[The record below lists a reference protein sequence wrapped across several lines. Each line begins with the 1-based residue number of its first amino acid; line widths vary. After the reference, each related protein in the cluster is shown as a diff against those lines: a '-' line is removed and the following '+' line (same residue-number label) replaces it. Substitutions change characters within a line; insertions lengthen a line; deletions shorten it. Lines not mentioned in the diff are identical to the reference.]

1 MRNTILSSVLFF
13 CSFGLLLAQT
23 GGIKGKV
30 VSEKGKPMSNVSIK
44 VAKTSLGTVTDDK
57 GTFELNGIKVGDREL
72 EISYLGYTSQRK
84 SVTVASGKTSSVSRI
99 VLVPSEEMLNE
110 VVVEGHTNKYVAR
123 EPSASL
129 RLGTELVKLPQ
140 NIQVIGSELLQDQQ
154 VTTIMDGVI
163 RNVSG
168 VTMLEHW
175 GHFARVNMRGFR
187 IPAFRNGFNFADA
200 WGPLAED
207 MNTVERIELV
217 KGPAGF
223 MISAGEPGGFYNVV
237 TKKPTESFIASVNT
251 MAGSFDFYRG
261 SLDVSGKLSENGK
274 LLGRFNAAY
283 QTSDT
288 HRGNEQ
294 SIRYAI
300 NPAITYNI
308 SDRTSLN
315 AEMNIN
321 QAEVFIGSAYVF
333 APASSG
339 FGSLDRDFRFVD
351 TNYPESDIEEMTFF
365 GTFNH
370 EFSDNWSVTGKFS
383 YLRYDQVGNS
393 AWVFDPDGPDGPLG
407 PVNENGDVFRYA
419 NIWDALSVGKY
430 VQAYTNVAFN
440 TGAVQH
446 KVLGAF
452 DFTEKEYWADFSQF
466 SPVDITAPFN
476 IFNPVYGNGADANFD
491 RSISL
496 RDRPGNFNYGFRNRS
511 AYIQDEIGF
520 FEGKARLT
528 LAARYTNITTF
539 ELNQED
545 DKFTPRIGLSVDILP
560 TLTAY
565 GLYDQSFIPQ
575 SGLGTLDG
583 ISTFAITDPEE
594 ASDIE
599 GGIKKSFLDG
609 KLNAS
614 LGAFL
619 ITKENIS
626 VADPRF
632 PNGNFSIL
640 LGEVQSKGIEFDL
653 QGQLTPELNV
663 VLNYANTNVEIT
675 EDSNP
680 DNVGNRVAGHAR
692 HMTNGWF
699 NYVFNEKTAFKGF
712 GASLGYQYQVDR
724 STWAWN
730 ADNET
735 LLPDYFRMDAALSWR
750 NRNIRVQ
757 LNVNNILD
765 DYLLSGSNFAD
776 FIYWQSEPGINGRL
790 GITYT
795 F

>member
-13 CSFGLLLAQT
+13 CGFGLLSAQT
-23 GGIKGKV
+23 GSIKGKV

-57 GTFELNGIKVGDREL
+57 GTFELNGIKAGDREL

-237 TKKPTESFIASVNT
+237 TKKPTETPVANVSA
-251 MAGSFDFYRG
+251 MGGSFDFYRG
-261 SLDVSGKLSENGK
+261 TVDVGGKLSQNGK
-274 LLGRFNAAY
+274 LLGRFNAVY
-283 QTSDT
+283 QTGDT

-294 SIRYAI
+294 ATRYGIA
-300 NPAITYNI
+300 PSITYNI
-308 SDRTSLN
+308 SDRTSVN
-315 AEMNIN
+315 AELNLQ
-321 QAEVFIGSAYVF
+321 QAESFIGAAYVF
-333 APASSG
+333 APAERGFGASSG
-339 FGSLDRDFRFVD
+339 LDRDFRFVD
-351 TNYPESDIEEMTFF
+351 TNYPASDIQEVSLF
-365 GTFNH
+365 GSVNH
-370 EFSDNWSVTGKFS
+370 EFSEKWSVTGKLA

-393 AWVFDPDGPDGPLG
+393 AWVFDPDGREGPLDTL
-407 PVNENGDVFRYA
+407 NDNGDAYRYVG
-419 NIWDALSVGKY
+419 IWDALSLGKY
-430 VQAYTNVAFN
+430 AQVYTNVEFG
-440 TGAVQH
+440 TFGAVH
-446 KVLGAF
+446 KVLAAF
-452 DFTEKEYWADFSQF
+452 DFTEKEYWADFGQF
-466 SPVDITAPFN
+466 FPVDTTTPFN
-476 IFNPVYGNGADANFD
+476 IYNPVYGNTPEPTFD
-491 RSISL
+491 RSVPL
-496 RDRPGNFNYGFRNRS
+496 RDRPNNWNYGFRNRS
-511 AYIQDEIGF
+511 LYLQDEIGL

-528 LAARYTNITTF
+528 LAGRYIHISTF
-539 ELNQED
+539 DIDQIDE
-545 DKFTPRIGLSVDILP
+545 KFTPRLGLSVDVLP
-560 TLTAY
+560 TLTVY
-565 GLYDQSFIPQ
+565 GLYDQSFVAQ
-575 SGLGTLDG
+575 NGLGTVDG
-583 ISTFAITDPEE
+583 TPETSFVINDPQE

-599 GGIKKSFLDG
+599 GGIKKTFFDG
-609 KLNAS
+609 RLKTT
-614 LGAFL
+614 LGAFFIKKDNIL
-619 ITKENIS
+619 IG
-626 VADPRF
+626 DPRY
-632 PNGNFSIL
+632 PGQNFNIL

-663 VLNYANTNVEIT
+663 VLNYSNTNVED
-675 EDSNP
+675 EDG
-680 DNVGNRVAGHAR
+680 DRVAGHAR

-699 NYVFNEKTAFKGF
+699 TYIFNNRSALKGF

>member
-1 MRNTILSSVLFF
+1 MRNTILLNFF
-13 CSFGLLLAQT
+13 IVFGIGFATAQT
-23 GGIKGKV
+23 GSISGKV
-30 VSEKGKPMSNVSIK
+30 VEKGNNPVPNVNISI
-44 VAKTSLGTVTDDK
+44 LGTVLGTTTDTK
-57 GTFELNGIKVGDREL
+57 GNYTITNL
-72 EISYLGYTSQRK
+72 EAGNYILKFSSLGYSIREQKVVVISGQPTVLDITLSRK
-84 SVTVASGKTSSVSRI
+84 
-99 VLVPSEEMLNE
+99 EENLDE
-110 VVVEGHTNKYVAR
+110 VVVEGRRNLFTVR
-123 EPSASL
+123 EPSESL
-129 RLGTELVKLPQ
+129 RLKTELVKLPQ
-140 NIQVIGSELLQDQQ
+140 NIQVISNALLQDQQ
-154 VTTIMDGVI
+154 VTSIMEGTI

-175 GHFARVNMRGFR
+175 GHFARVHMRGFR
-187 IPAFRNGFNFADA
+187 IPAFRNGFNFDDS

-207 MNTVERIELV
+207 FNNVERIEFI

-223 MISAGEPGGFYNVV
+223 TISAGEPGGFYNVV
-237 TKKPTESFIASVNT
+237 TKKPTESFITSVN
-251 MAGSFDFYRG
+251 AIGGSFDFYRG
-261 SLDVSGKLSENGK
+261 AVDVSGKLSENGK

-283 QTSDT
+283 QTGDT

-294 SIRYAI
+294 SIRYSI
-300 NPAITYNI
+300 NPTVTYNF
-308 SDRTSLN
+308 SERTSVN
-315 AEMNIN
+315 AELNLN

-333 APASSG
+333 APASRG

-370 EFSDNWSVTGKFS
+370 AFSDNWSITGKFS
-383 YLRYDQVGNS
+383 YLRYDQVGSS
-393 AWVFDPDGPDGPLG
+393 AWVFDPDGTDGPLG
-407 PVNENGDVFRYA
+407 PVNENGDVFRYT

-440 TGAVQH
+440 TAGVQH

-466 SPVDITAPFN
+466 APVDTTAPFN
-476 IFNPVYGNGADANFD
+476 IFNPVYGNGTPANFD
-491 RSISL
+491 RSIAL

-511 AYIQDEIGF
+511 AYVQDEIGF

-560 TLTAY
+560 SLTAY

-575 SGLGTLDG
+575 SALGSDNG
-583 ISTFAITDPEE
+583 VDAFAITDPEE

-599 GGIKKSFLDG
+599 GGLKKSFLEG
-609 KLNAS
+609 KLRTS
-614 LGAFL
+614 LGVYL
-619 ITKENIS
+619 ITKENIV

-653 QGQLTPELNV
+653 QGQITPELNV

-680 DNVGNRVAGHAR
+680 DNVGDRIAGHAR

-699 NYVFNEKTAFKGF
+699 NYVFNEKTTLKGF
-712 GASLGYQYQVDR
+712 GASLGYQYQIDR
-724 STWAWN
+724 STWNWG
-730 ADNET
+730 ADNESQ
-735 LLPDYFRMDAALSWR
+735 LPDYFRLDGALSWR
-750 NRNIRVQ
+750 NNNIRVQ
-757 LNVNNILD
+757 LNVNNILNEFL
-765 DYLLSGSNFAD
+765 YSGSDFAD
-776 FIYWQSEPGINGRL
+776 FLYWQSEPGINGRL